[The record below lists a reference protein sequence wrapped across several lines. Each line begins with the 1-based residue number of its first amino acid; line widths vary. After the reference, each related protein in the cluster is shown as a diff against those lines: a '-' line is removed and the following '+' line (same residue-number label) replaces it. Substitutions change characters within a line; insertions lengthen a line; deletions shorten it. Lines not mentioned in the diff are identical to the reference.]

1 MPAEPATSEGV
12 STGTGEDVGYLTKE
26 EAGKL
31 PTSERIAQQASEIQL
46 VFGDE
51 DSGAGVKKTRRR
63 RMMSPV
69 ERAVSATA
77 GTYQVNV
84 TPVDNKLDKVNKTT
98 PEARRKVSVLEKSQG
113 HANHILDH
121 LANGSCAD
129 GECTSN
135 TASVVAPSPTIGRRA
150 SAGLEEKGPAH
161 DAWNAAH
168 DAIMRF
174 GNHFKALPGLIES
187 KRRELASRGPNA
199 QAMLDDLNSRNE
211 ITSADYAHVS
221 QQIKSAKYAPAVKEL
236 GKQTEAAPMSELEK
250 GVNKVVSLQAD
261 LDILKA
267 PDGKFRTSMDPNA
280 LHGKIKAV
288 ANSIYGLHQNAKRTA
303 LHAFGLATPLS
314 DGDVKGVTSLAHS
327 LQSNIA
333 PIPEGSLPR
342 DVHPTLAERDLYGNI
357 TNPEVAL
364 APHGHVWSE
373 QGSKTAKKVGQNM
386 PLDVLPVHPTIL
398 EGYEAAGLDRTP
410 EARRMT
416 DLLKFHESNQP
427 GYKGRPY
434 KLKNKF
440 YNPDGTPFVQRKLEV
455 PATPGTA
462 AADIQNRANMTQK
475 ERDEADAKVAEDGVE
490 SGTHVRLSSPRFAG
504 RDTYISGGAGAI
516 MQVSAQNLQRL
527 ERVLGTE
534 HSDTALMDNALRKNQ
549 GRPSREEE
557 AAAPPKENYEG
568 PAHSFGTE
576 ETGEGLIDLPRT
588 QAERQTGASK
598 QFSIKEAHDHIVM
611 GTGTGVAYRGQI
623 PADLRRLIGPGG
635 IGSALKLAEQT
646 RERDSSSA
654 LYGEPETN
662 AAYESQKEEATRPE
676 SSAPQ
681 YKYDSW
687 DAGEYTPP
695 TTNLDEHIKANGDM
709 ILAPSEI
716 RLESG
721 MTFTSTNPRAKE
733 WRKVRQDDL
742 DKAKRDYDD
751 AYVRHGGRLR

>member
-1 MPAEPATSEGV
+1 
-12 STGTGEDVGYLTKE
+12 
-26 EAGKL
+26 
-31 PTSERIAQQASEIQL
+31 
-46 VFGDE
+46 
-51 DSGAGVKKTRRR
+51 
-63 RMMSPV
+63 
-69 ERAVSATA
+69 
-77 GTYQVNV
+77 
-84 TPVDNKLDKVNKTT
+84 
-98 PEARRKVSVLEKSQG
+98 
-113 HANHILDH
+113 
-121 LANGSCAD
+121 
-129 GECTSN
+129 
-135 TASVVAPSPTIGRRA
+135 
-150 SAGLEEKGPAH
+150 
-161 DAWNAAH
+161 
-168 DAIMRF
+168 
-174 GNHFKALPGLIES
+174 
-187 KRRELASRGPNA
+187 
-199 QAMLDDLNSRNE
+199 
-211 ITSADYAHVS
+211 
-221 QQIKSAKYAPAVKEL
+221 
-236 GKQTEAAPMSELEK
+236 
-250 GVNKVVSLQAD
+250 
-261 LDILKA
+261 
-267 PDGKFRTSMDPNA
+267 

-434 KLKNKF
+434 KLKGKF

-504 RDTYISGGAGAI
+504 RDTYTSGGAGAI

-534 HSDTALMDNALRKNQ
+534 HPDTALMDNALRKNQ

-588 QAERQTGASK
+588 QAERQTGAST

-611 GTGTGVAYRGQI
+611 GTGTGVAYGGQI
-623 PADLRRLIGPGG
+623 PADLRKVIGPGG
-635 IGSALKLAEQT
+635 MAAAVQMAKQTKLQ
-646 RERDSSSA
+646 D
-654 LYGEPETN
+654 
-662 AAYESQKEEATRPE
+662 
-676 SSAPQ
+676 
-681 YKYDSW
+681 
-687 DAGEYTPP
+687 
-695 TTNLDEHIKANGDM
+695 
-709 ILAPSEI
+709 
-716 RLESG
+716 
-721 MTFTSTNPRAKE
+721 PRAE
-733 WRKVRQDDL
+733 
-742 DKAKRDYDD
+742 
-751 AYVRHGGRLR
+751 